1 MSKRTVLPLSLI
13 LLTLSGCETQSTLDH
28 SEQLHLNGDINGS
41 VDVLQAQ
48 AKKNP
53 KDAKLRTAMYGKTE
67 LLVSHYSREANAAL
81 IRGDDAGAIRALQ
94 TLLKYDPANLG
105 ARQQIQSVQSMVYL
119 RPMLAQANAI
129 KQSNPQEALRQVR
142 QIIAQKPNYTEAVEL
157 RDALTRELVKAD
169 NLNPKLSS
177 AMQKPVSLSFTS
189 QSLTTIFETISQMSG
204 INFIVDKDIDPNAM
218 ASISAPRTTA
228 EDALNLLLSTN
239 QLQKKILNANT
250 ILIYPSRPDKDRLYR
265 ELAVRTFYLS
275 HADPKVAAA
284 EIKQIL
290 KPKEVLVDERLSAV
304 IVRDGLDTLSAVEKL
319 VQAIDIAQSE
329 VTVDIQVLEVSLA
342 DEQSLGISYPE
353 GIGLSVGNF
362 GDLVG
367 GAVGTSLSQLGGLN
381 SSNILLDSGSTSVR
395 VNALLRSGN
404 TVTLANPRVRVK
416 NRESAQVSI
425 GDKIPV
431 ITSTTANLVTTSSV
445 SYQDVGLKIDLKPNV
460 SLNDE
465 ISLDMQIDMSHITK
479 RIPGTETVP
488 ATFELG
494 SRSTKTTLTARN
506 NETQIVSGLI
516 RTADTENVGG
526 IPGLSKIPWIGKYL
540 FGSTDAVK
548 ERTEIILLITPR
560 IERNLDLPMSQVS
573 TFSSGT
579 EARSS
584 TEGLVLRNSANL
596 SLKSEGPPSTGLPP
610 PLQQSDVN
618 WQALPPPVQ
627 QSSMDQAGGAP
638 APATPPPM
646 TTTTTTTTVV
656 PAPVPPSPQ
665 P

>member
-1 MSKRTVLPLSLI
+1 MSKHIVLPLSLI
-13 LLTLSGCETQSTLDH
+13 LLLMNGCETQSTLKK
-28 SEQLHLNGDINGS
+28 SEQLRLNGDIDGS
-41 VDVLQAQ
+41 VGVLQAG

-53 KDAKLRTAMYGKTE
+53 DDIQLRTAVYSQTE
-67 LLVSHYSREANAAL
+67 VLISKYSREASAAL
-81 IRGDDAGAIRALQ
+81 MRGDEATAIRALQ
-94 TLLKYDPANLG
+94 TLLRYDPANLG
-105 ARQQIQSVQSMVYL
+105 ASQQIQNIQAMTYL
-119 RPMLAQANAI
+119 RPMLARANEL
-129 KQSNPQEALRQVR
+129 KQSSPQEALRQVR

-177 AMQKPVSLSFTS
+177 AMQRPVSLSFSS
-189 QSLTTIFETISQMSG
+189 QNLNTIFETISQMSG
-204 INFIVDKDIDPNAM
+204 INFIMDKDIDPDAM
-218 ASISAPRTTA
+218 ASISAPKTTA
-228 EDALNLLLSTN
+228 EDALNLLLTTN

-250 ILIYPSRPDKDRLYR
+250 ILIYPARPDKERLYR

-275 HADPKVAAA
+275 HADPKLAAA

-290 KPKEVLVDERLSAV
+290 KPKEVLVDTRLSAV
-304 IVRDGLDTLSAVEKL
+304 IVRDGLDTLGAVEKL

-342 DEQSLGISYPE
+342 DEQNLGIGYPE
-353 GIGLSVGNF
+353 SVGLSVGNF
-362 GDLVG
+362 PNLVG
-367 GAVGTSLSQLGGLN
+367 GGLGTSLAQLGELN
-381 SSNILLDSGSTSVR
+381 SSNILLDSGSTSIR

-404 TVTLANPRVRVK
+404 TATLANPRVRIK

-425 GDKIPV
+425 GDKIPI
-431 ITSTTANLVTTSSV
+431 ITNTTANLITTASVT
-445 SYQDVGLKIDLKPNV
+445 YQDVGLKIDITPNV

-465 ISLDMQIDMSHITK
+465 ISLDMKIDMSHITK
-479 RIPGTETVP
+479 RVAGTDTIP

-506 NETQIVSGLI
+506 NETQVVSGLI
-516 RTADTENVGG
+516 RTADIEDTGG
-526 IPGLSKIPWIGKYL
+526 LPGLSRIPFIGKYL
-540 FGSTDAVK
+540 FGSTKATK
-548 ERTEIILLITPR
+548 EKTEIILLITPR

-596 SLKSEGPPSTGLPP
+596 NLKSEGLPSAALPP
-610 PLQQSDVN
+610 PLKGSEGK
-618 WQALPPPVQ
+618 WQALPPPIQ
-627 QSSMDQAGGAP
+627 QTSMDQAGD
-638 APATPPPM
+638 PPPPKTTAPV
-646 TTTTTTTTVV
+646 TTTTTTTIV
-656 PAPVPPSPQ
+656 PAPPAAQ